1 VIGQGVETGTWSS
14 LIGGTRGL
22 ERVVCVGDL
31 GLSVAKL
38 GNGTKKTFEQ
48 TTNTAQSVLKSLFKS
63 ETK

>member
-1 VIGQGVETGTWSS
+1 VV
-14 LIGGTRGL
+14 
-22 ERVVCVGDL
+22 RVGYF

-48 TTNTAQSVLKSLFKS
+48 TTDTAQSVLKGLFKS